1 MTPQGDNSV
10 AARWAVLRQRVTT
23 ARTQIQWGPVALLLV
38 GILLAIAVRYVM
50 LDFKSIDFL
59 GGQRVWYNTIK
70 AEGFSAFAGNFSD
83 YNPPFLYLLYL
94 IIRINADIPDL
105 IGVKIPG
112 LIGDFVCAYFVY
124 RIVHLRYQRPFLP
137 SLAALAVLFAPT
149 MILNSALWGQS
160 DSLYLAALLACLFWL
175 LEGRDILAMIAFG
188 VALAFKLQSVFLG
201 PLLLALFLR
210 RGLSWKSVL
219 AVPLVMLLSLVPA
232 WIAGRSLVDL
242 LTIYVSQSSEF
253 EYITMNAASVYTWV
267 PQTKQFFN
275 LFYVPGVIAGVAAAL
290 FLVALI
296 YFSPVRF
303 SRRLLLELALIS
315 LVAVPFFLPKMHE
328 RYFFPADVLSIVFA
342 FYCPQFFYIPIIMN
356 VVSFVS
362 YEPFLFEDLT
372 IPLPLLALGILIILA
387 VLLRHGVA
395 RLYPRVAKAASAP

>member
-1 MTPQGDNSV
+1 MTRDADNSL
-10 AARWAVLRQRVTT
+10 AARLASLRQRMGT
-23 ARTQIQWGPVALLLV
+23 ASAGVPWGELALLLV
-38 GILLAIAVRYVM
+38 GVLLAIAIRYVM
-50 LDFKSIDFL
+50 LDFKSVDFL

-70 AEGFSAFAGNFSD
+70 AQGFSAFAGNFSD
-83 YNPPFLYLLYL
+83 YNPPFLYMLY
-94 IIRINADIPDL
+94 IVIRINPDIPDL

-112 LIGDFVCAYFVY
+112 LIGDFVCAYFVF
-124 RIVHLRYQRPFLP
+124 RIVQLKYHRPLFP

-175 LEGRDILAMIAFG
+175 LQGRSVLAMIGFG
-188 VALAFKLQSVFLG
+188 VALALKLQSVFLG

-210 RGLSWKSVL
+210 RGLGWKSIL
-219 AVPLVMLLSLVPA
+219 AVPVVMLLSLVPA
-232 WIAGRSLVDL
+232 WMAGRPILDL
-242 LTIYVSQSSEF
+242 LSIYVSQSSEF
-253 EYITMNAASVYTWV
+253 EYITMNAASIYTWL
-267 PQTKQFFN
+267 PQTKQIFN
-275 LFYVPGVIAGVAAAL
+275 LFYVPGVIAGISAAL

-303 SRRLLLELALIS
+303 SKRLLIELALLS

-342 FYCPQFFYIPIIMN
+342 FYCPEFFYIPIIMN

-372 IPLPLLALGILIILA
+372 IPLPVLALGILVILA
-387 VLLRHGVA
+387 VLLRDGIA
-395 RLYPRVAKAASAP
+395 RLYRAAAHATSAQ